1 MHRIHLNRTSLTFT
15 IWILLNDDNTL
26 DYQYVSQNADGCSY
40 WLTSM
45 LVNHKPSGLTQG
57 NTLSDDK
64 MDWHLTG
71 ILLGVFFYVLFQ
83 LYRSDI
89 TTIDV
94 LVKEAFPILR
104 VENEFSSKLDFD

>member
-1 MHRIHLNRTSLTFT
+1 
-15 IWILLNDDNTL
+15 
-26 DYQYVSQNADGCSY
+26 
-40 WLTSM
+40 M

-71 ILLGVFFYVLFQ
+71 ILLGVFFYVLIQ

-94 LVKEAFPILR
+94 LVKEAFLILR